1 MLTTEVGEE
10 VQLVSRSEAPP
21 KVPGARLL
29 RVSTLAAKPLFGL
42 RYQCRGD
49 TGSTLK
55 TVSVGRWPKTVNL

>member
-10 VQLVSRSEAPP
+10 VQLVSRTEVPP

-29 RVSTLAAKPLFGL
+29 RVSTLAAKPFVGL

-55 TVSVGRWPKTVNL
+55 TVGAAKGPDQ